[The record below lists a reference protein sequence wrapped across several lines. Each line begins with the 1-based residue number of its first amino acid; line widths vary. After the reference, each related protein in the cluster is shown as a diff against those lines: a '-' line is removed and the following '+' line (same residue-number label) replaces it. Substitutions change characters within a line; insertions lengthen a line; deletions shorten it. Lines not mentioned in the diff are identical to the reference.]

1 MIGVGAWQGMINW
14 EGGLAFT
21 VMMNASGPALVKH
34 RIRLQRPK
42 T

>member
-14 EGGLAFT
+14 KGGLAFP
-21 VMMNASGPALVKH
+21 VMINASGPALVKH
-34 RIRLQRPK
+34 RFQLQRPK